1 MFLNTGKT
9 GESFFLF
16 KSKRT
21 MSCTSTNYYR
31 KNKKTKKVVH
41 VCPHCDYSTTG
52 PKITLK
58 HHILS
63 KHTLECDRP
72 FQCMH
77 PGCNR
82 GFAQKQLLKNHL
94 CKVHG
99 EKKSPGKKKK
109 VLYYTI
115 KMGTEKPTSKK
126 TQHRMT
132 FYEQNVI
139 LTTKKIKENITMSC
153 FHYDVRHGFIKSKSI
168 TENDILSNVMITSH

>member
-1 MFLNTGKT
+1 
-9 GESFFLF
+9 
-16 KSKRT
+16 